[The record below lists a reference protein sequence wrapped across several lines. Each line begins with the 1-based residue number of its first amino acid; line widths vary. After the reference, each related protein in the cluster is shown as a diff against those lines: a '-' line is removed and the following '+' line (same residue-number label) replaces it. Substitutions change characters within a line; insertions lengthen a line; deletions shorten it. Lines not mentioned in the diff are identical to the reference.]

1 MFNKGEY
8 VCIDNGV
15 HGYVSEVIGN
25 LVLVRSAD
33 YASTIAVE
41 ESMLH
46 AAVDPNHASIKD
58 LYDGFGSQY
67 ERDVAEHYVNEV
79 ASALEVDENWYALK
93 NCGLVN
99 GRSDELRKLLMK
111 IFRENVSFYYT
122 GEYE

>member
-8 VCIDNGV
+8 VCIDNGIY
-15 HGYVSEVIGN
+15 GYVSEVVGN

-46 AAVDPNHASIKD
+46 AAVDPNQTTIKD

-67 ERDVAEHYVNEV
+67 ERDIAEHYVNEI
-79 ASALEVDENWYALK
+79 ASALEVNENWHALK
-93 NCGLVN
+93 SCWLEN

-122 GEYE
+122 EECE